1 MFLKSFFQPDLR
13 FGLINLS
20 KCEHIII
27 KGVEEGEELIKK
39 CCLLAGFWV
48 ELLVTWEGIKRLSTR
63 QKKPGSMKRLW
74 VINLVKD
81 LAI

>member
-39 CCLLAGFWV
+39 CCLLAGF
-48 ELLVTWEGIKRLSTR
+48 
-63 QKKPGSMKRLW
+63 
-74 VINLVKD
+74 
-81 LAI
+81 